1 MTSLEITL
9 LTREI
14 GAEIRGVDLAG
25 ELTDETIA
33 SIRAA
38 WLEHLV
44 VFFPDQELT
53 PETQVAFARRFGEIT
68 EGHPVEPSLPEHPN
82 VLPIG
87 SAKDRVD
94 FWHTD
99 VTFMRKPPA
108 GSLLY
113 ALELPVVG
121 GDTLWT
127 TTRVAYDT
135 LPPSLRR
142 CCDELT
148 AIHFDPHDA
157 RVVADGGGKT
167 WDGRQIE
174 RLLPVTHPVVRVH
187 PETGRS
193 NLFVNP
199 KFTVGLEGFPG
210 SLGERFLGLL
220 YDHMTQPPVRDSLPV
235 ATAHARP
242 VGQPRD
248 DALRSLRLRGIAA
261 DHASGDA
268 ARRPPNRTTAQRF
281 LTRCTER
288 PLE

>member
-82 VLPIG
+82 VLPID
-87 SAKDRVD
+87 SAKNRVD

-99 VTFMRKPPA
+99 VTFMREPPA

-113 ALELPVVG
+113 ALEVPAVG

-127 TTRVAYDT
+127 TTRSA
-135 LPPSLRR
+135 SL
-142 CCDELT
+142 
-148 AIHFDPHDA
+148 
-157 RVVADGGGKT
+157 
-167 WDGRQIE
+167 
-174 RLLPVTHPVVRVH
+174 
-187 PETGRS
+187 
-193 NLFVNP
+193 
-199 KFTVGLEGFPG
+199 
-210 SLGERFLGLL
+210 
-220 YDHMTQPPVRDSLPV
+220 V
-235 ATAHARP
+235 ATRCGRRRAPRTTPSPRP
-242 VGQPRD
+242 C
-248 DALRSLRLRGIAA
+248 
-261 DHASGDA
+261 GDA
-268 ARRPPNRTTAQRF
+268 ATSSPRSTSIRTMPESSPTVAGRPGMVDRSNDSRRLHIPSFVCIP
-281 LTRCTER
+281 R
-288 PLE
+288 PAGPTSS